1 MTSSSNLCLG
11 ELSLKLR
18 AEPFSRRSSKKF
30 ALLLALISSL
40 GQSLEGALASHDSFL
55 FGPDAKI
62 TTWDSALVASDL
74 GTAAGY
80 FSPVQANLN
89 QSLVDNYL
97 AQSFLLAAMR
107 SDDSTAANKFLE
119 LSLEQCKRNRVS
131 SSLSDKSN
139 LALRIFV
146 LLQLK
151 KTALAKQE
159 GQRLFQLFKETA
171 PVISSSSSSLGI
183 RTRKNNGESSSIC
196 SSSTLVNLAQ
206 RFQRAG
212 DSISAQYLQKAAV
225 QLNALEPISDGL
237 LPGSQEWAVESFYQQ
252 GVDAFNSG
260 LVELA
265 QEKFKQALDLQE
277 KAVNDNLLRAFDS
290 RMALAQTFVAL
301 DRREAAQE
309 HFNQIIDRL
318 KQIPKAERP
327 QTHDLLEQFLRMV
340 EIDLREVD
348 LQELE
353 LQEIDRQKINLQDKT
368 AAELESRAEA
378 RSSLSAEKKE
388 RLLRGLNSL
397 GIAAYLC
404 RVDGD
409 LSQAAHL
416 FRRAYLINK
425 YYFPELAEQL
435 ASTCYDLGETLYW
448 ASQLEEAEHY
458 MQEALTLR
466 EKKGRDCSEAINLRG
481 TLGRILIV
489 GGRGEAACRFY
500 LETLQ
505 LLAGKS
511 FAKSFDQAKDLE
523 LQQLIDGLTKV
534 VSDSS
539 NDLNKDLTS
548 QYEDALQS
556 LADAAISCKHYDQ
569 AIASDTALLFLRE
582 SKLSSAKKL
591 TEDSHGD
598 HSETKVS
605 SSKNVEAEEAERQ
618 AREQVVSTLWQL
630 AWVTSMMG
638 NVAAA
643 ESSNK
648 YYGRLID
655 EFPSALPRPLAD
667 WYQAR
672 AIANDLLGK
681 YPEAKSDFKQASR
694 LFKKHLRQEKDQE
707 QIDIVT
713 WTIDDISYNL
723 ASRRKSPASDKDYLK
738 AEPNSFWRQ
747 SRFPLK
753 VFVETSANN
762 GFAGPMREL
771 MLKAMEQWTNY
782 ENSPIKL
789 SYVSDIGS
797 ADVYIERVTSYDD
810 IPYSSAGR
818 TSAVY
823 ERDNKRALDRAH
835 VRVYC
840 PSFDG
845 NASRAEGAA
854 DKIENQE
861 MSSFAKTQL
870 YTLFMHEFG
879 HVIGL
884 GHSPGGQD
892 VMYWKSCSTTLT
904 ERDKESI
911 RRLYRE
917 NK

>member
-1 MTSSSNLCLG
+1 
-11 ELSLKLR
+11 LKLR

-62 TTWDSALVASDL
+62 TTWDSTLVASDL
-74 GTAAGY
+74 GTDAGY

-97 AQSFLLAAMR
+97 AQSFLFAAMR
-107 SDDSTAANKFLE
+107 SDDSTATKKFLE

-151 KTALAKQE
+151 KTVLAKQE
-159 GQRLFQLFKETA
+159 GERLFQLFKETA
-171 PVISSSSSSLGI
+171 PVITYSSSSLGI
-183 RTRKNNGESSSIC
+183 RTRKSKGESSSIC

-277 KAVNDNLLRAFDS
+277 KAVNDKLLRAFDS
-290 RMALAQTFVAL
+290 RMALAQTFIAL

-340 EIDLREVD
+340 EIDLGEVD
-348 LQELE
+348 LQALE
-353 LQEIDRQKINLQDKT
+353 MQEIDRQEIDRQEIDRQEIDLQRINLHDST
-368 AAELESRAEA
+368 AAELESQPEA
-378 RSSLSAEKKE
+378 GRSLSAEKKE

-404 RVDGD
+404 KVDGD

-466 EKKGRDCSEAINLRG
+466 EKKGRDCTEAINLRG
-481 TLGRILIV
+481 TLGRILII

-511 FAKSFDQAKDLE
+511 FAKSFDQAKALE
-523 LQQLIDGLTKV
+523 LQELIDGLTKV

-672 AIANDLLGK
+672 AITNDLLGK
-681 YPEAKSDFKQASR
+681 DPEAKRDFKQASR

-723 ASRRKSPASDKDYLK
+723 ASRRKSPASDKDYLN

-771 MLKAMEQWTNY
+771 MLKAMEQWTSY

-789 SYVSDIGS
+789 SYVSDMAS

-840 PSFDG
+840 P
-845 NASRAEGAA
+845 
-854 DKIENQE
+854 
-861 MSSFAKTQL
+861 L
-870 YTLFMHEFG
+870 L
-879 HVIGL
+879 
-884 GHSPGGQD
+884 
-892 VMYWKSCSTTLT
+892 
-904 ERDKESI
+904 
-911 RRLYRE
+911 
-917 NK
+917 

>member
-1 MTSSSNLCLG
+1 MKPG
-11 ELSLKLR
+11 
-18 AEPFSRRSSKKF
+18 AEHFSRQRSKKF
-30 ALLLALISSL
+30 AVLLALITSL
-40 GQSLEGALASHDSFL
+40 SHSFEAALASHDSFL

-62 TTWDSALVASDL
+62 ATWDSPLVAEDL

-80 FSPVQANLN
+80 YSPPQAHLN

-97 AQSFLLAAMR
+97 AQSFLLTALSR
-107 SDDSTAANKFLE
+107 SDDRAKDRLLKLSLE
-119 LSLEQCKRNRVS
+119 LSKSQIESGSQVF
-131 SSLSDKSN
+131 KSN
-139 LALRIFV
+139 LVLRILL

-159 GQRLFQLFKETA
+159 GGKLLQLFDETA
-171 PVISSSSSSLGI
+171 AVASASPHLSKEEREKKAKGL
-183 RTRKNNGESSSIC
+183 TC
-196 SSSTLVNLAQ
+196 SSSTLMNLSR

-212 DSISAQYLQKAAV
+212 DSISAQYLVKAADKV
-225 QLNALEPISDGL
+225 KALEPGTEVV
-237 LPGSQEWAVESFYQQ
+237 LPSSQEQLVESFYQQ
-252 GVDAFNSG
+252 GVEAFNGG
-260 LVELA
+260 LIELA

-277 KAVNDNLLRAFDS
+277 KTMSDKLLRAFDS

-318 KQIPKAERP
+318 KQIPKTERP
-327 QTHDLLEQFLRMV
+327 QTADLLAQFLRMAEFDLD
-340 EIDLREVD
+340 EIDLSELD
-348 LQELE
+348 LLKNHLQSNHLQQNDLTELE
-353 LQEIDRQKINLQDKT
+353 RKSKV
-368 AAELESRAEA
+368 
-378 RSSLSAEKKE
+378 RSPLSLEKKE

-397 GIAAYLC
+397 GTAAYLC
-404 RVDGD
+404 KVDGD
-409 LSQAAHL
+409 LVQAAHL

-425 YYFPELAEQL
+425 NYFPELDDQL

-448 ASQLEEAEHY
+448 ASQLEEAEYY
-458 MQEALTLR
+458 MQEALRIR
-466 EKKGRDCSEAINLRG
+466 EKNGRDCDDAINLRG
-481 TLGRILIV
+481 TLGRILII

-511 FAKSFDQAKDLE
+511 FAQSFEQAKSLDLK
-523 LQQLIDGLTKV
+523 QLIAGLTKV
-534 VSDSS
+534 VTDS
-539 NDLNKDLTS
+539 NNKVNPHIES

-556 LADAAISCKHYDQ
+556 LADAAISCRHYDQ
-569 AIASDTALLFLRE
+569 AIASDTALLYLRE
-582 SKLSSAKKL
+582 KKL
-591 TEDSHGD
+591 LSESALVEKSSQDSNQ
-598 HSETKVS
+598 TKVV
-605 SSKNVEAEEAERQ
+605 SSKNIQAQEAEKQ
-618 AREQVVSTLWQL
+618 AREQVVATLWQL
-630 AWVTSMMG
+630 GWVTSMVG
-638 NVAAA
+638 NISAA
-643 ESSNK
+643 ESSSK

-655 EFPSALPRPLAD
+655 EFPSTLPRPLAD

-672 AIANDLLGK
+672 AITSDLLGR
-681 YPEAKSDFKQASR
+681 YPEAKRDFTEARR

-713 WTIDDISYNL
+713 WTIDDITYNL
-723 ASRRKSPASDKDYLK
+723 NSRRKSPASDGDYLN

-747 SRFPLK
+747 SRFPVK
-753 VFVETSANN
+753 VFVETSSNN
-762 GFAGPMREL
+762 GFGGSMREL
-771 MLKAMEQWTNY
+771 MVKAMEQWTNF

-789 SYVSDIGS
+789 AYVSDIEG

-823 ERDNKRALDRAH
+823 EKDNKRALDRAH

-840 PSFDG
+840 PSYDG
-845 NASRAEGAA
+845 KASRAEGAA

-879 HVIGL
+879 HVLGV

-892 VMYWKSCSTTLT
+892 VMYWKSCSTELT

-911 RRLYRE
+911 RKLYRQ